1 MADLTQLSA
10 QSNTD
15 ETFASDRSIVG
26 KQPDGSTPTG
36 APITGGSTPV
46 GPAGGDLAGT
56 YPNPSLKVIG
66 SATGPIGDG
75 THVSTVTIDAK
86 GRVTALTAT
95 AITGAA
101 PTGAAG
107 GDLTGTY
114 PNPTLAAIVV
124 AAGPIGDATHVAQ
137 TTIDAKGR
145 VTALTSVAIT
155 GTSPGGAA
163 GGRLTGTYPNPTL
176 ATTAVTPGSY
186 TNTSLTVSADGTI
199 TAASS
204 GIAAIGVPLTGGKYA
219 RLRKDISGT
228 ITSTGN
234 MSWATAEVFDV
245 FDYGALGD
253 NSHDDTS
260 AIQAAI
266 TACTTAG
273 GGVVLFPAAIGYK
286 ITDSLTVVASF
297 TGNITF
303 AGAGP
308 KLSVLYQNTTGKY
321 GLLAA
326 LTSNDPHA
334 SVNVSG
340 MGFAAIAATCADA
353 IHINYGSTRYSS
365 FIDAPGLKISD
376 VWVWSDST
384 AHGWANGIVLDNT
397 WTFTI
402 RDVKVYNGVTTAVGS
417 GIKLT
422 RMAVNSRVD
431 NYDIFNWVNGVEVDS
446 ISTSFTFQGLSFTPN
461 VVYGCTRCMK
471 FTGHVQTDDGA
482 STITGGVLDS
492 QGGADNVAVEMNL
505 VNRMTMAGVYLGAN
519 VVTSFGSHL
528 KLTDVIDSAFSG
540 LTCFGGVTT
549 GFYLT
554 DGGSGC
560 SGNTFT
566 GCNQPHAPAFGAT
579 INNAGCVGNIFI
591 GNNFPGGISD
601 TGTSTVKTTNTTL
614 SPTVVDSSLTSV
626 GTLGS
631 LAVASGGSVLQ
642 GLSVVSRLQL
652 NQGGSGTALG
662 IDTLY
667 LINLT
672 RTFTGGANTEDFDV
686 NIAPAAFGTK
696 PNWGI
701 LIPINPFY
709 NATFLVASGSTTT
722 TIARCQMH
730 RLDGTNIPNSS
741 FALMGAFVFL
751 SNT

>member
-1 MADLTQLSA
+1 MADLTQLSS

-15 ETFASDRSIVG
+15 ETFSSDRSIVG

-46 GPAGGDLAGT
+46 GPAGG
-56 YPNPSLKVIG
+56 
-66 SATGPIGDG
+66 
-75 THVSTVTIDAK
+75 
-86 GRVTALTAT
+86 R
-95 AITGAA
+95 
-101 PTGAAG
+101 
-107 GDLTGTY
+107 LTGTY
-114 PNPTLAAIVV
+114 PNPTLAA
-124 AAGPIGDATHVAQ
+124 
-137 TTIDAKGR
+137 TT
-145 VTALTSVAIT
+145 
-155 GTSPGGAA
+155 
-163 GGRLTGTYPNPTL
+163 
-176 ATTAVTPGSY
+176 VTPGNY
-186 TNTSLTVSADGTI
+186 TNTSLTVAADGTL
-199 TAASS
+199 TSASS
-204 GIAAIGVPLTGGKYA
+204 GSAPVTSVSGTAPIASSGGPTPAISINDTAVTPGTYTNATVAVDQKGRLTFASSGTAAIGVPLTGGKYS

-228 ITSTGN
+228 VTSTGN

-260 AIQAAI
+260 AIQAAV

-286 ITDSLTVVASF
+286 ITDSPTVVASF
-297 TGNITF
+297 TGNILLQ
-303 AGAGP
+303 GAGP

-334 SVNVSG
+334 SVSVSG
-340 MGFAAIAATCADA
+340 LGFAAVAATCADA

-397 WTFTI
+397 WTSTI

-492 QGGADNVAVEMNL
+492 QGAADNVAVEMNL

-560 SGNTFT
+560 SHNVFS

-579 INNAGCVGNIFI
+579 INNAGCVGNIFSW
-591 GNNFPGGISD
+591 NYFPGGVSD
-601 TGTSTVKTTNTTL
+601 AGTSTVIPSIRTINGTAFDGTGNITVPASAGTL
-614 SPTVVDSSLTSV
+614 TGSTLAAGVTASSLTSV
-626 GTLGS
+626 GTLAS
-631 LAVASGGSVLQ
+631 LAVSGLEVLA
-642 GLSVVSRLQL
+642 RLQL
-652 NQGGSGTALG
+652 NQGGSGSGLAMDIFYPVILS
-662 IDTLY
+662 I
-667 LINLT
+667 
-672 RTFTGGANTEDFDV
+672 TFSGGSNTEDFDV
-686 NIAPAAFGTK
+686 NITSAGFATK
-696 PNWGI
+696 PNWGVCI
-701 LIPINPFY
+701 TVNPFY
-709 NATFLVASGSTTT
+709 NATFLFTSVLTTT
-722 TIARCQMH
+722 TNARCQLH
-730 RLDGTNIPNSS
+730 RLDGTNIPNTS
-741 FALMGAFVFL
+741 FAFMALFIYL